1 MQRSAPA
8 VQFYK
13 EMRSLHQ
20 GNANNM
26 YHSSPSPSIVSLK
39 TTGQI
44 FMVQCGHNEKIL
56 HKWGLKVKVKSA
68 YEPSGSSGRSLSQFQ

>member
-26 YHSSPSPSIVSLK
+26 YHSSPPPSIVFLK
-39 TTGQI
+39 TTSGQI
-44 FMVQCGHNEKIL
+44 FMVQCGHNKKIP
-56 HKWGLKVKVKSA
+56 HKFEVGAKEWVEYPIL
-68 YEPSGSSGRSLSQFQ
+68 

>member
-1 MQRSAPA
+1 MQRLAPA

-13 EMRSLHQ
+13 EMRSLYQ

-26 YHSSPSPSIVSLK
+26 YHSSPPPSIVFLK

-44 FMVQCGHNEKIL
+44 FMVQCGQNEKMP
-56 HKWGLKVKVKSA
+56 HK
-68 YEPSGSSGRSLSQFQ
+68 